1 MKIATLEDDPIESRL
16 IQRILGDA
24 GHECTAFATGQS
36 LINALRHQIFDL
48 LILDWHLPDITGK
61 DVIEWVRKNIGEDI
75 VVMFLTNRVL
85 EENIVTGLMAG
96 ADDYMTKPIREA
108 ELSARIHALSKRLR
122 RPVSGETAP
131 SVPTPTAVEVGFFHF
146 DLVRKIAAIRGEPV
160 DLKPKEFDI
169 AALLFQNVG
178 QLISREK
185 IMEEV
190 WGRELMMT
198 SRTLDTHMSQVRTKL
213 QLKLDNNVRLTTV
226 YTIGYRLDT
235 F

>member
-1 MKIATLEDDPIESRL
+1 M
-16 IQRILGDA
+16 
-24 GHECTAFATGQS
+24 
-36 LINALRHQIFDL
+36 
-48 LILDWHLPDITGK
+48 TGK
-61 DVIEWVRKNIGEDI
+61 DVIEWVRRNIGENI
-75 VVMFLTNRVL
+75 IVMFLTNRVL
-85 EENIVTGLMAG
+85 EENIVAGLMAG

-108 ELSARIHALSKRLR
+108 ELSARIHALSKRIR
-122 RPVSGETAP
+122 HVSESDAAVVAP
-131 SVPTPTAVEVGFFHF
+131 QATTVEVGIFNF
-146 DLVRKIAAIRGEPV
+146 DLMRKTATIRGEPV
-160 DLKPKEFDI
+160 ELKPKEFDI
-169 AALLFQNVG
+169 AALFFQNIG
-178 QLISREK
+178 QLISRER

>member
-1 MKIATLEDDPIESRL
+1 MRIASLEDDPIESQL
-16 IQRILGDA
+16 INQVITDA
-24 GHECTAFATGQS
+24 GHECTSFADGKTLIAALQS
-36 LINALRHQIFDL
+36 QRFDI
-48 LILDWHLPDITGK
+48 LILDWHLPDMTGK
-61 DVIEWVRKNIGEDI
+61 DVIEWVRGNIGENI
-75 VVMFLTNRVL
+75 IVMFLTNRVL
-85 EENIVTGLMAG
+85 EENIVAGLMAG

-108 ELSARIHALSKRLR
+108 ELSARIHALSKRIRL
-122 RPVSGETAP
+122 VAGNDAAVVAP
-131 SVPTPTAVEVGFFHF
+131 QASVIEVGIFNF
-146 DLVRKIAAIRGEPV
+146 DLMRKTATIRGEPV
-160 DLKPKEFDI
+160 ELKPKEFDI
-169 AALLFQNVG
+169 AALFFQNIG
-178 QLISREK
+178 QLISRER